1 MNANGFRIS
10 IEKLGKV
17 EACRKLDDSVTCD
30 DEADIFIKL
39 YVMKLLLAS
48 HQASVARDYKRA
60 VDLKVGA
67 ALVLWGN
74 RLFDPRPS
82 AVRKVWKHLERYHKG
97 LIQGAGSMGKSYSA
111 MVWFL
116 LDYYL
121 DPEYTTTKLISTT
134 AGHAKSNTFATLVRL
149 HENCICPMP
158 GEAINGYIGPDPKK
172 RDAGIEIIAIPQG
185 EDNKGALQ
193 GFHPKPR
200 PNPHP
205 ILGAAGRVRGFLDE
219 CEEVPIGVWNGIAN
233 MLLSM
238 DLDGTVKVVGAYN
251 PKDISS
257 KTAQN
262 AEPVGGWDAFD
273 IETGVQGKDEWISKE
288 GWAVLRLD
296 AKKFENVKQRQK
308 IYNGFVTFEGY
319 RNLEAKANGNSP
331 EFYTFGRGAYPPTS
345 AVSIIISSQH
355 LSQQR
360 GEYTFLGS
368 TTNVA
373 GFDTAVDGRD
383 NAVLTRGRMGLAI
396 SFTRYVAKGDGKI
409 QRQIINFK
417 RARMVVQV
425 DQQICLRKGDTKIVG
440 DALIEACKAWGVAPE
455 WLTMDRT
462 GNGASVHDYV
472 RAIWSEQVQG
482 VDFNKAA
489 TDQAILDQDTDKASD
504 LYDGIVSEVWFAG
517 SRWLE
522 FGYIAMAP
530 GLNGDPLETE
540 LRSRRYVLGAG
551 KTLRVEK
558 KDDYKLRM
566 GSQSPDFADSLLLM
580 LHGIRMRKGLMAS
593 MTETPKKKDK
603 ERDLK
608 PGIVDSA
615 VKWVEGP
622 AIGAG
627 NL

>member
-1 MNANGFRIS
+1 MNALQFRNL
-10 IEKLGKV
+10 IEQEGKV
-17 EACRKLDDSVTCD
+17 KACQALDNSITCE
-30 DEADIFIKL
+30 DEANVFIKL
-39 YVMKLLLAS
+39 YVMKMLLTSAQSCLN
-48 HQASVARDYKRA
+48 RDYRRA

-82 AVRKVWKHLERYHKG
+82 AVRKVWHFLEQYQKG

-111 MVWFL
+111 MVWFE

-121 DPEYTTTKLISTT
+121 DPEFTTTKLISTT
-134 AGHAKSNTFATLVRL
+134 AGHAKSNTFSTLVRL

-158 GEAINGYIGPDPKK
+158 GESISGYIGTDPKK
-172 RDAGIEIIAIPQG
+172 RDAGIEIVAIPQG

-200 PNPHP
+200 PTPHP
-205 ILGAAGRVRGFLDE
+205 ILGSGGRVRGFLDE
-219 CEEVPIGVWNGIAN
+219 CEEVPAGVWSGIAN

-238 DLDGTVKVVGAYN
+238 DADGTVKVIGAYN
-251 PKDISS
+251 PKDISA

-273 IETGVQGKDEWISKE
+273 VETGVAGKDEWLSRQ
-288 GWAVLRLD
+288 GWNVLRLD
-296 AKKFENVKQRQK
+296 AKKFENVVQRRK
-308 IYNGFVTFEGY
+308 IYNGFVTLEGY
-319 RNLEAKANGNSP
+319 RNLEAKNAGNSP

-345 AVSIIISSQH
+345 AVAIIISSQH
-355 LSQQR
+355 ISQQR
-360 GEYTFLGS
+360 GEYTFMGS
-368 TTNVA
+368 TTPVA

-383 NAVLTRGRMGLAI
+383 NAVLTRGRLGHAI
-396 SFTRYVAKGDGKI
+396 SFRRHILQGDGKVKYEVI
-409 QRQIINFK
+409 HYK
-417 RARMVVQV
+417 KARLAVQV
-425 DQQICLRKGDTKIVG
+425 DQQVCLRKGDTKIVG
-440 DALIEACKAWGVAPE
+440 DAVIEACKAWGVAPE
-455 WLTMDRT
+455 WLSMDRT

-472 RAIWSEQVQG
+472 RAMWSESVQG
-482 VDFNKAA
+482 IDFNKPA
-489 TDQAILDQDTDKASD
+489 TETVILDQDTDKACD

-522 FGYIAMAP
+522 FGFLAFSP

-566 GSQSPDFADSLLLM
+566 GSQSPDFADSLLIM
-580 LHGIRMRKGLMAS
+580 LHGVRMRKGLTAS
-593 MTETPKKKDK
+593 MTETPRPKPK
-603 ERDLK
+603 EKQLQ
-608 PGIVDSA
+608 GGVVDT
-615 VKWVEGP
+615 VKWMDGP
-622 AIGAG
+622 PITSGVY
-627 NL
+627 